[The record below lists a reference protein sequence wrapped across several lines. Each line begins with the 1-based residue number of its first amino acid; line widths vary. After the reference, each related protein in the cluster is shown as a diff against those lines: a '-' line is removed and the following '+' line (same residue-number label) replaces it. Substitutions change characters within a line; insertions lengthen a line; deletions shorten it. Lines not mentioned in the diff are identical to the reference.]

1 MARDHVVGDGFPE
14 RIRIGALTR
23 TFTPELVDFAIEEA
37 GARER
42 AVKSLPARLVVYF
55 TLAMWLFTS
64 VGYGGVLRE
73 LVEHWPLKRGEKWR
87 PASTGSLTK
96 ARSRLGA
103 GALRV
108 LFDRVRG
115 AQGTPATPG
124 VFWRNLRLTS
134 LDGTTFNVPDSAANS
149 AAYTRPVTE
158 ARQGPYPQVRLLALV
173 ECGTLAVI
181 AAVFDS
187 LAVGERTLATRLLP
201 VIERG
206 TLLLADRGFPSYGLF
221 TAAAGRGA
229 ELLWRASASF
239 TLPVIEVLHDGTY
252 LSRLNGPRG
261 QRITVRVIE
270 YTVHSTAEGAD
281 GSTTESSELFCLITT
296 LLDPDTAPATELAEL
311 YARRWTSET
320 IYRSIKVEQR
330 GGRTATLRSN
340 SPEMVAQELWAMLC
354 VYQSVRHLATDSATQ
369 DGIPPAQ
376 ISFKHALHAAQ
387 RTVGAGFPPSTP
399 DRQDP

>member
-1 MARDHVVGDGFPE
+1 MARDHVVGEGFPE
-14 RIRIGALTR
+14 LIRIGALTR
-23 TFTPELVDFAIEEA
+23 AFTPELVDFAIEEA

-73 LVEHWPLKRGEKWR
+73 LVQHWPLERGEKWR

-103 GALRV
+103 GTLRV

-115 AQGTPATPG
+115 AQGTPATIG

-158 ARQGPYPQVRLLALV
+158 ARQGSYPQVRLLALV
-173 ECGTLAVI
+173 ECSTLAVI
-181 AAVFDS
+181 AAIFDS

-201 VIERG
+201 MIERG
-206 TLLLADRGFPSYGLF
+206 TLLPTDRGFPSYDLF

-229 ELLWRASASF
+229 DLLRRASASF
-239 TLPVIEVLHDGTY
+239 ALPVIEVLHDGTC

-261 QRITVRVIE
+261 QRITVRVID
-270 YTVHSTAEGAD
+270 YTVQPH
-281 GSTTESSELFCLITT
+281 
-296 LLDPDTAPATELAEL
+296 
-311 YARRWTSET
+311 R
-320 IYRSIKVEQR
+320 VR
-330 GGRTATLRSN
+330 GEALRQPGDGRTGE
-340 SPEMVAQELWAMLC
+340 PE
-354 VYQSVRHLATDSATQ
+354 
-369 DGIPPAQ
+369 
-376 ISFKHALHAAQ
+376 
-387 RTVGAGFPPSTP
+387 PPSTRP
-399 DRQDP
+399 DQLVSTSRTAGEPHSPMTCASGSPWPSPMPATTPTPPPPPSARTTMSCASSSSPTSWPSSSSPAHSAPSASSRSTTDLATAACRQH